1 MGILERTLR
10 AISPG
15 WAAARERDR
24 LRLNAYEAAN
34 PSRLHKAKK
43 QSQSADTSVFAAG
56 QSLREQARWLDENHD
71 LVIGLFD
78 KMEDRVIG
86 AHGIH
91 VEPQP
96 LDLEGNLHS
105 DFAGKLSALWAEWS
119 VRPEVTGMFTRPE
132 AERLLLRSAL
142 RDGEVF
148 TQLVRGNVLGL
159 QHSTSV
165 PFSLE
170 MLEADFVPFN
180 LNSTAGQQVRQGI
193 IVNNWGRPVGYRV
206 YKYHPANMT
215 RFSAELKTV
224 SAENMLHLAQRKRLH
239 QLRGISLIHGVIT
252 RLSDIKDYEESER
265 VAARIAA
272 ALGFYIKR
280 GDAQSLGEDGE
291 FSPPGGQRHYDIA
304 PGMIYDD
311 LRPGEDLGMVESNR
325 PNVHLYE
332 FRNGQMRAVAAG
344 TRGSYSSIARDYN
357 GTYSSQRQELVESF
371 EGYNVLQQWFVGQH
385 SRPVYRAWLAMAL
398 LSGVEVPPDVDPNSL
413 YNALYLG
420 PVSRLKAKV
429 DIWVDGVAASMA
441 SMIVCLPG
449 ATVHM
454 PENAWIMVHKPW
466 GGIAGD
472 SDDMRDYAAWL
483 DRNEALMLSAYMNKT
498 GLGQEELEA
507 MLKAE
512 TWLNGAEA
520 VEKGFAD
527 TLEPELQAAACV
539 NENKLKDYQNMPE
552 QIKSLFAPRAE
563 APVNQPQQPAPVQT
577 NLNPPAPQ
585 QPAQQMT
592 NIDITAL
599 AQQLQQQM
607 QTANAE
613 RVNTVSAVFEAFP
626 TFATL
631 KAECLADFSCTA
643 EKARDRLLQ
652 ALAAGT
658 TPSAGPGAI
667 HLYAGN
673 GNLVGDSIRAA
684 VMSRAGYAQAEKD
697 NAYNGYTLREL
708 ARASLVDRG
717 IGISGAGTAQ
727 AMVGLA
733 FTHSS
738 SDFGN
743 ILMDVAHKA
752 ALMGWD
758 EATESFEQWTRKGTL
773 TDFKTAHRVGLESLA
788 SLRKVR
794 AGAEYKYV
802 TIKDRGE
809 PIALA
814 TYGELFSIDR
824 QTIINDDLDM
834 LTRIPQAMGLA
845 ARATVGD
852 LVWAVLTSNPKMSD
866 GKPLFHA
873 DHGNL
878 VSADLS
884 IEGLDTARKAMLL
897 QKSGDRRLN
906 IRPAY
911 MLTPVAIESRA
922 NQLIKSASVPG
933 ADANSGIVNPIQ
945 NFVTVSSE
953 ARLDDSSPTDYYLT
967 AAQGRDTIEVAYLD
981 GIDTPYL
988 EQQQGFTVD
997 GAAFK
1002 VRIDA
1007 GVAPLDW
1014 RGMVK
1019 VTKK

>member
-105 DFAGKLSALWAEWS
+105 DFAGKLSALW
-119 VRPEVTGMFTRPE
+119 
-132 AERLLLRSAL
+132 
-142 RDGEVF
+142 EVF
-148 TQLVRGNVLGL
+148 TQLVRGNVPGL

-420 PVSRLKAKV
+420 PVMPWI
-429 DIWVDGVAASMA
+429 D
-441 SMIVCLPG
+441 PG
-449 ATVHM
+449 KEA
-454 PENAWIMVHKPW
+454 NAW
-466 GGIAGD
+466 
-472 SDDMRDYAAWL
+472 
-483 DRNEALMLSAYMNKT
+483 
-498 GLGQEELEA
+498 
-507 MLKAE
+507 KAI
-512 TWLNGAEA
+512 
-520 VEKGFAD
+520 V
-527 TLEPELQAAACV
+527 
-539 NENKLKDYQNMPE
+539 
-552 QIKSLFAPRAE
+552 
-563 APVNQPQQPAPVQT
+563 
-577 NLNPPAPQ
+577 
-585 QPAQQMT
+585 
-592 NIDITAL
+592 
-599 AQQLQQQM
+599 
-607 QTANAE
+607 
-613 RVNTVSAVFEAFP
+613 
-626 TFATL
+626 
-631 KAECLADFSCTA
+631 
-643 EKARDRLLQ
+643 
-652 ALAAGT
+652 
-658 TPSAGPGAI
+658 
-667 HLYAGN
+667 
-673 GNLVGDSIRAA
+673 
-684 VMSRAGYAQAEKD
+684 
-697 NAYNGYTLREL
+697 
-708 ARASLVDRG
+708 RG
-717 IGISGAGTAQ
+717 GAGT
-727 AMVGLA
+727 
-733 FTHSS
+733 
-738 SDFGN
+738 
-743 ILMDVAHKA
+743 
-752 ALMGWD
+752 
-758 EATESFEQWTRKGTL
+758 EAEW
-773 TDFKTAHRVGLESLA
+773 
-788 SLRKVR
+788 
-794 AGAEYKYV
+794 
-802 TIKDRGE
+802 
-809 PIALA
+809 
-814 TYGELFSIDR
+814 
-824 QTIINDDLDM
+824 
-834 LTRIPQAMGLA
+834 
-845 ARATVGD
+845 ARARGKNPQEVKRQRLRETEFNRQHG
-852 LVWAVLTSNPKMSD
+852 LVFDSDAANDKGAMPDATAKPKD
-866 GKPLFHA
+866 
-873 DHGNL
+873 
-878 VSADLS
+878 
-884 IEGLDTARKAMLL
+884 
-897 QKSGDRRLN
+897 DRRE
-906 IRPAY
+906 P
-911 MLTPVAIESRA
+911 
-922 NQLIKSASVPG
+922 
-933 ADANSGIVNPIQ
+933 
-945 NFVTVSSE
+945 
-953 ARLDDSSPTDYYLT
+953 DDD
-967 AAQGRDTIEVAYLD
+967 D
-981 GIDTPYL
+981 
-988 EQQQGFTVD
+988 
-997 GAAFK
+997 
-1002 VRIDA
+1002 
-1007 GVAPLDW
+1007 
-1014 RGMVK
+1014 
-1019 VTKK
+1019 